1 MTYKEYQEILLPSLP
16 HQPGVYRF
24 LDADGTI
31 LYVGKAKN
39 LRNRVANY
47 FTGGKNLPYKTRVL
61 VRTANNLEFT
71 IVETEADA
79 LLLENTLIKR
89 FQPRYN
95 VMLKDDKSYS
105 YICIRNERFPRVY
118 ITRRVIRDGSQYF
131 GPYTSKARLKVILE
145 LIKQLFP
152 LRTCSFNLSEEN
164 IEKGK
169 FKVCLEYHIKN
180 CAGPC
185 EGMEDEESYNE
196 KIEQIKNTLKG
207 NFASVKRHFQEL
219 MIKHSEDLQYEK
231 AQQIKDK
238 LSAFEDYQGKSTV
251 VNQNIKDVDVFS
263 IAGDEKS
270 AYVNYLKVVNGAII
284 NTYTQE
290 LVKNLD
296 SEPEDLLSFTIPQLR
311 EKFNSIAGEIL
322 VPMEIEFPTDEFKV
336 TVPKIGD
343 KKKLLELS
351 EKNVKYHLLQKQKEK
366 ASQTRKQ
373 TSSER
378 ILRTLQS
385 DLNMDVLPMH
395 LECFDN
401 SNFQGSYPVSSC
413 VVFKNAKPSKKDYR
427 HYNVKTVEGPNDFAT
442 MEEVVRRRYTRLVK
456 ENEPLP
462 QLVIIDGGKGQLGA
476 AAKILQE
483 IGILEKVTLIGIAKR
498 LEEIFFPGDPVPI
511 YINKKSES
519 LKLIQQA
526 RNEAHRFAITFHRDQ
541 RSRGLTKTSLTDIK
555 GVGAKTAE
563 KLLKHFGSVK
573 KIQAA
578 SQEELASLAGK
589 SAAAKVRAFFES
601 ATTTTENP
609 DQEQNTTS

>member
-1 MTYKEYQEILLPSLP
+1 MTYEDYQENLLPTLP

-24 LDADGTI
+24 LDDEDTI

-47 FTGGKNLPYKTRVL
+47 FTGGRNLSYKTRVL
-61 VRTANNLEFT
+61 VRSAKKVEFT

-105 YICIRNERFPRVY
+105 YICIKNERFPRVF

-131 GPYTSKARLKVILE
+131 GPYTSKSRLKIILE

-152 LRTCSFNLSEEN
+152 LRTCSFQLSEDN

-180 CAGPC
+180 CMGPC
-185 EGMEDEESYNE
+185 EGLEKEEDYNE

-207 NFASVKRHFQEL
+207 NFASVKRHFQDL
-219 MIKHSEDLQYEK
+219 MVKYSENLEFENAQNIKEK
-231 AQQIKDK
+231 
-238 LSAFEDYQGKSTV
+238 LTAFEDYQGKSTV
-251 VNQNIKDVDVFS
+251 VNPNIKDVDVFS
-263 IAGDEKS
+263 IAMDEKS

-296 SEPEDLLSFTIPQLR
+296 GEPEDLLAFAIPNLR
-311 EKFNSIAGEIL
+311 EKFNSIADEIL
-322 VPMEIEFPTDEFKV
+322 VPMDIEFPTDEFKV

-343 KKKLLELS
+343 KKKLVDLS
-351 EKNVKYHLLQKQKEK
+351 EKNVKYHLLQRQKDK

-378 ILRTLQS
+378 ILRTLQQ

-395 LECFDN
+395 VECFDN

-483 IGILEKVTLIGIAKR
+483 IGILDRVTLIGIAKR

-541 RSRGLTKTSLTDIK
+541 RSRGLTKTGLTEIK
-555 GVGAKTAE
+555 GVGSKTAE
-563 KLLKHFGSVK
+563 KLLKHFGSIK
-573 KIQAA
+573 KLKQAPK
-578 SQEELASLAGK
+578 EELEKVAGK
-589 SAAAKVRAFFES
+589 SSASKILAYFEQETKEGDS
-601 ATTTTENP
+601 TE
-609 DQEQNTTS
+609 TK